1 MAGKPKGLLV
11 DITRCI
17 GCQACVTACKEV
29 QGFPGDGSET
39 ELSATA
45 YTVLHEHG
53 DLYVRRMCMHCVTPS
68 CASVCPVGA
77 LSKTAAGPVVYEAD
91 RCMGCRYCMMAC
103 PFNVPRYEWDQAVPS
118 VRKCNLCIER
128 LQRGEITACAEA
140 CPAEATVFGTR
151 EELLAEAHRRI
162 AESPDE
168 YYPHVFGE
176 YELGGTSVLFL
187 APVSFASLAF
197 PQALGQQ
204 PLPDLTMKSLQK
216 IPGIVLLGGAGLL
229 AVYWIT
235 HRREEV
241 ARAESDQDQESRQQR
256 GLQRGGEGGD
266 DTD

>member
-1 MAGKPKGLLV
+1 MDTKPKGLLV

-17 GCQACVTACKEV
+17 GCQACVVACQELHN
-29 QGFPGDGSET
+29 FPGDGSET
-39 ELSATA
+39 TLSATS
-45 YTVLHEHG
+45 YTVLHEHS
-53 DLYVRRMCMHCVTPS
+53 DLYVRQMCMHCVTPS
-68 CASVCPVGA
+68 CVSVCPVGA
-77 LSKTAAGPVVYEAD
+77 LSKTDAGPVVYEAE

-103 PFNVPRYEWDQAVPS
+103 PFSVPRYEWNQAIPS
-118 VRKCNLCIER
+118 VRKCDMCIER
-128 LQRGEITACAEA
+128 LERGEIPACAEA

-168 YYPHVFGE
+168 YYPHVYGE

-187 APVSFASLAF
+187 APMSFGSLDF
-197 PQALGQQ
+197 PGALGEQ
-204 PLPDLTMKSLQK
+204 PLPDLTMKSLEK
-216 IPGIVLLGGAGLL
+216 IPGIALLGGAALM

-241 ARAESDQDQESRQQR
+241 ARAEKEQGGQEH
-256 GLQRGGEGGD
+256 GGEGSD